1 MGGEDRPTLRT
12 LKGNLAVAGV
22 DILYEDNH
30 LLALNKPAGLLTQPS
45 GKTEDNLEMRAKD
58 WIKQTRN
65 KPGEV
70 FLHATHRLD
79 KPVSGIVLFART
91 SKGLSRMNEQMRKK
105 SIVKIYHAVI
115 TKELPALQG
124 TLMHHLRHSRL
135 RSVVATSAEHGSRPS
150 LLTYRIIGRLPGM
163 FLVEIILETGRY
175 HQIRAQL
182 AASGS
187 PILGDARYGGQKW
200 PSTNG
205 IALHHRRM
213 EFMHPILKSQIVIG
227 APYPANWPMVVNMK
241 SGISSQNTE

>member
-1 MGGEDRPTLRT
+1 MGGEDRPPVST

-30 LLALNKPAGLLTQPS
+30 LLALNKPAGFLTQPS
-45 GKTEDNLEMRAKD
+45 GKTEDSLEIRAKVWVKNAKD
-58 WIKQTRN
+58 

-70 FLHATHRLD
+70 FLHALHRLD

-91 SKGLSRMNEQMRKK
+91 SKSLSRMNEQMRKK

-135 RSVVATSAEHGSRPS
+135 RSVVASSKEHGSRPS

-163 FLVEIILETGRY
+163 FLVEIVLETGRY

-187 PILGDARYGGQKW
+187 PILGDTRYGGEKW
-200 PSTNG
+200 PSLNG

-213 EFMHPILKSQIVIG
+213 EFMHPILKSQIEIG
-227 APYPANWPMVVNMK
+227 APYPANWPMVVNVK
-241 SGISSQNTE
+241 PRIRSQNT